1 MTERTD
7 ILIVGGG
14 LVGASLA
21 LALDA
26 AGRNAILLEATP
38 PRVVTGETG
47 TSDDDRN
54 LVLARASVNALRHL
68 GVWPQLE
75 AAAGTIRR
83 VEVSGRQIE

>member
-26 AGRNAILLEATP
+26 AGRNATLLEANLPRGGTQPTP
-38 PRVVTGETG
+38 VEYVRTPRIGG
-47 TSDDDRN
+47 
-54 LVLARASVNALRHL
+54 A
-68 GVWPQLE
+68 
-75 AAAGTIRR
+75 
-83 VEVSGRQIE
+83 